1 MENYKKITLNTM
13 IELSNLI
20 RNIPILS
27 VDFDITAK
35 NKNIEE
41 YILSHVDR
49 TDWEGRSLDEK
60 TIQELCYNS
69 IKRFY
74 SSKGYNSCGISTFT
88 MRMTFVAQNI
98 KYDDIYKL
106 VSGSR
111 KDMPKDYKF
120 IGNVR
125 QSDFLYIYD

>member
-1 MENYKKITLNTM
+1 MENYKKIALNTM
-13 IELSNLI
+13 VELSNLI

-41 YILSHVDR
+41 YILSRIDR
-49 TDWEGRSLDEK
+49 TDWEGRPLDEN
-60 TIQELCYNS
+60 TIQELCYDS

-120 IGNVR
+120 VGNVR
-125 QSDFLYIYD
+125 QSDFFNTYN